1 MTEKLYVPTDS
12 LGAQRS
18 DGFDV
23 TWRLPSGGTAGQPT
37 TAAGPLVLRTAAAL
51 VDDLGERIFLA
62 VPEGAGVAPDAAGVV
77 RVGAASLISETPWD
91 VARAAT
97 FALDCAEHVLGDASS
112 AVLPGGSTLGSVIAD
127 AREVLVRASD
137 VAEQRLGL
145 LAKLSAARR
154 LRRTGGVLGDV
165 AFEAVLE
172 DTDAAVDALED
183 PAWASVASV
192 RDAVLAAVE
201 ALRHL
206 ALPRYVAARERTYE
220 VGRGGDDE
228 VQRPTAT
235 VWTTPW
241 GPVTFGAE
249 HRQDFEPAWVAARD
263 AAVRARDAAR
273 TAGGAEAE
281 RAERAWQA
289 ARLAAAL
296 ETAPAATT

>member
-12 LGAQRS
+12 LGVQHS
-18 DGFDV
+18 DGLDV
-23 TWRLPSGGTAGQPT
+23 TWRLPSGGTAGQT

-62 VPEGAGVAPDAAGVV
+62 VPEGAAAAPDAAGVV
-77 RVGAASLISETPWD
+77 RVDAASLVSETPWD

-137 VAEQRLGL
+137 GAEQRLGL

-183 PAWASVASV
+183 PAWASIASV
-192 RDAVLAAVE
+192 RDAVRAAVE

-281 RAERAWQA
+281 RAEHAWQA

-296 ETAPAATT
+296 GTAPAATT